1 MERSKVALKDT
12 WDLTRLY
19 KNDKAYNDDFKEV
32 EALTHN
38 IEAMKGHILDD
49 ERSLLTYLKTN
60 DSLYLKLNRL
70 YVYSYLYHY
79 QDTTDSNGKNLKE
92 RVEFLCQNVNE
103 KLAFTRTELLSKDYS
118 YVKNLVSKD
127 KTLEEYAFSLESMYR
142 YKKCTLSDE
151 EERIITLA
159 GNAFGT
165 GDDAFGSLD
174 NADAVFENV
183 TKNGMELPLN
193 HSTYSNFMIDKN
205 RDVRIE
211 AFKKYY
217 AFYEAHQ
224 NTLAALY
231 KGQVKEDNFIT
242 KIRNFGSC
250 MEYSLF
256 EDNISKDVYLNLIE
270 TIHKN
275 LYSLYDYLGF
285 RKEML
290 GLDELHMYD
299 LHVELCK
306 PSDKKY
312 SFDDA
317 ENIIM
322 DALKPLGSTY
332 LEDLS
337 QAFKKRW
344 IDRYN
349 NNGKR
354 SGAYEWGT
362 YGVEPYVSVNFEGDY
377 TSVSTIIHELGHAMH
392 SYYSNKNQ
400 TFVNSSYPIF
410 LAEIASTVNEVLL
423 NEYMLKN
430 AKSNEEKMFYLTK
443 FLDEFRATVYRQT
456 QFAEFEYL
464 VHNMDMDGIPMTVE
478 SLYKTYYD
486 LNKLYY
492 GDYTVS
498 DREIGYEW
506 SRIPHFYTPFYVYK
520 YATGFSCAIKI
531 ANDILNHKDKAL
543 KNYLEFLSSGG
554 SDYPL
559 NILKKCG
566 VDLTTGEVI
575 DDAIGMFKERLEMAK
590 NLRKEMID
598 NGSK

>member
-1 MERSKVALKDT
+1 MERSKIALNDT

-19 KNDKAYNDDFKEV
+19 KDDETYDENFKEV
-32 EALTHN
+32 EALTRK
-38 IEAMKGHILDD
+38 IEDMKGHILDD
-49 ERSLLTYLKTN
+49 EKSLLTYLKAN
-60 DSLYLKLNRL
+60 DNLYLKLNRL

-79 QDTTDSNGKNLKE
+79 QDTTDSKGKNLKE
-92 RVEFLCQNVNE
+92 RVEFLCQNVSE
-103 KLAFTRTELLSKDYS
+103 KLAFTRTELLSTEYS
-118 YVKNLVSKD
+118 YVESLVAKD
-127 KTLEEYAFSLESMYR
+127 KALEEYAFGLESMYR

-159 GNAFGT
+159 SNAFGT
-165 GDDAFGSLD
+165 GDDAFSSLD
-174 NADAVFENV
+174 NADAVFESI
-183 TKNGMELPLN
+183 TKDGKVLPLN
-193 HSTYSNFMIDKN
+193 HSTYSNYMIDKN

-224 NTLAALY
+224 NTLASLY

-242 KIRNFGSC
+242 KIRNFNSC
-250 MEYSLF
+250 MEYSLY
-256 EDNISKDVYLNLIE
+256 EDDISKDVYLNLIG
-270 TIHKN
+270 TVHKN
-275 LYSLYDYLGF
+275 LDSLYDYLNF

-290 GLDELHMYD
+290 NLNELHMYD
-299 LHVELCK
+299 LHVELSK

-312 SFDDA
+312 SFTEA
-317 ENIIM
+317 EAIIM
-322 DALKPLGSTY
+322 EALKPLGSAY

-349 NNGKR
+349 NDGKR

-377 TSVSTIIHELGHAMH
+377 TSVSTVIHELGHAMH
-392 SYYSNKNQ
+392 SYYSNKKQ

-430 AKSNEEKMFYLTK
+430 AKSAEEKMFYLTK

-464 VHNMDMDGIPMTVE
+464 VHNMDMEGMPITAE

-486 LNKLYY
+486 LNRLYY
-492 GDYTVS
+492 GDETVS
-498 DREIGYEW
+498 DKEIGYEW

-531 ANDILNHKDKAL
+531 ANDILKQKENAL
-543 KNYLEFLSSGG
+543 DNYLEFLSSGG

-566 VDLTTGEVI
+566 IDLTTGEVI
-575 DDAIGMFKERLEMAK
+575 EDAIKMFKERLEMAK
-590 NLRKEMID
+590 KLRKEMIN